1 MNPKNCVAAGSAE
14 SGRGAECGRCRGE
27 FTRCC
32 CCGTCERGATANDS
46 SSPSHRCPGRSS
58 FQQRWLPT
66 IVDLS
71 ELCKHSLLITQEGRR
86 NCSTGFTQLS
96 FQGLS
101 DICFK
106 ESAVR
111 VVLIAQRPVPA
122 LDILREVA
130 VLIGFAVKDVKVS
143 LFLP

>member
-1 MNPKNCVAAGSAE
+1 MKQIENFQNKMGLMDSKWSSLNAPGTECERAEDIRSNNVTETVWRKEVKGYIQTAAGPKD
-14 SGRGAECGRCRGE
+14 
-27 FTRCC
+27 
-32 CCGTCERGATANDS
+32 NQS
-46 SSPSHRCPGRSS
+46 SKHS
-58 FQQRWLPT
+58 
-66 IVDLS
+66 S
-71 ELCKHSLLITQEGRR
+71 ELFKHSLLITQEGRR